1 MNDESADTINAGP
14 YDSLLVVSFGGPEGR
29 ADVLPF
35 LENVLRGRDVP
46 RERMLEVAE
55 HYYQFNGVSPLN
67 EQNRALIQ
75 ALEMELAA
83 HGPQLSVY
91 WGNRNWHPMLSDTIE
106 QMQNDGMQRSLAFI
120 TSAYSSYSGCRQYR
134 ENIAEAQRAVG
145 RGAPAIDKLRAF
157 FNHPDFIR
165 AMTEQVQTAIAALPS
180 QKQSGPKVLFTAH
193 SLPSVMARGCDY
205 VQQLTESCRLVS
217 EALQLPDYQLVYQ
230 SRSGPPHQPWLSP
243 DICDA
248 IRKSHAEE
256 NVRNLVIAPIGFLSD
271 HMEVLYDLDLEA
283 RQLCRELDINMA
295 RARTVGTHPAF
306 VEMIRKLILERT
318 AGTVREALGSLGP
331 RSDECLS
338 DCCPAPTR
346 AQPRNG

>member
-1 MNDESADTINAGP
+1 MNDESADTIDAVP

-35 LENVLRGRDVP
+35 LENVLRGRNVP

-67 EQNRALIQ
+67 EQNRVLVQ
-75 ALEMELAA
+75 ALEREFAA

-106 QMQNDGMQRSLAFI
+106 QMQNDGMRRSLAFI
-120 TSAYSSYSGCRQYR
+120 TSAYSSYSGCRQYH
-134 ENIAEAQRAVG
+134 ENIVASQRAVG
-145 RGAPAIDKLRAF
+145 RGAPVIDKLRVF

-165 AMTEQVQTAIAALPS
+165 AMTEQVQTAIAELPS
-180 QKQSGPKVLFTAH
+180 QQQPEPKVLFTAH
-193 SLPSVMARGCDY
+193 SLPTGMAAGCDY
-205 VQQLTESCRLVS
+205 VQQLAESCRLVS
-217 EALQLPDYQLVYQ
+217 EALQLSDCRLVYQ

-243 DICDA
+243 DICEA
-248 IRKSHAEE
+248 IRQIHAEE
-256 NVRNLVIAPIGFLSD
+256 NVRNVVIVPIGFISD
-271 HMEVLYDLDLEA
+271 HMEVLYDLDIEA
-283 RQLCRELDINMA
+283 RQLCCELDINMV
-295 RARTVGTHPAF
+295 RAGTVGTHPAF

-318 AGTVREALGSLGP
+318 AGAAREALGSLGP
-331 RSDECLS
+331 RPDECSS

-346 AQPRNG
+346 ARPKSG